1 MENFDNYR
9 IISGSS
15 HYELAYDISR
25 ITKIPIIKVEN
36 QYFANGEYRPVI
48 KESIRNKDIF
58 LVQTGTSAKIKVER
72 SINDYIMELYLLAR
86 TIHKSDARSITL
98 IMPNYPY
105 ARQDKK
111 DNPRGSISA
120 KDIAELIQLAGIKRI
135 ICMELHAAQIQGFFE
150 IPCDN
155 LYCHQYMIDFMQKDI
170 LYNSGK
176 LEDNYVV
183 ISPDEGALKKARNFA
198 GLLEVPLMVLSKQRD
213 YTKLNIVEKTEII
226 GNKQILK
233 DKTAIIVDDMC
244 DTFGTIQKA
253 TDVLIENG
261 IKDVILCITHGIFS
275 GPAIKRMNDTEQVK
289 YIICSNSIPQTE
301 NMQLCP
307 KLKVFSISELLSD
320 VALRLIDGKSISN
333 LFK

>member
-1 MENFDNYR
+1 MNKFDNSR

-15 HYELAYDISR
+15 HLLLSKEISLL
-25 ITKIPIIKVEN
+25 TKIPIVDVEH
-36 QYFANGEYRPVI
+36 QYFSNGEYRPII
-48 KESIRNKDIF
+48 KESIRDKDIY
-58 LVQTGTSAKIKVER
+58 LVQTGTSTNNK
-72 SINDYIMELYLLAR
+72 SINDFIIELYLLSK
-86 TIHKSDARSITL
+86 TINKSDARSITL

-120 KDIAELIQLAGIKRI
+120 KDIADLLQLSGIKRI
-135 ICMELHAAQIQGFFE
+135 ICMELHAAQIQGFFD

-155 LYCHQYMIDFMQKDI
+155 LYCHQYMIDFM
-170 LYNSGK
+170 Y
-176 LEDNYVV
+176 DNIIDVNNVKENYIV

-226 GNKQILK
+226 GNKDILK
-233 DKTAIIVDDMC
+233 NKTAIIIDDMC

-261 IKDVILCITHGIFS
+261 VKDVILCITHGIFS
-275 GPAIKRMNDTEQVK
+275 GPAIKRMNETDKVK
-289 YIICSNSIPQTE
+289 YVICSNSIPQTE
-301 NMQLCP
+301 NIQLCP
-307 KLKVFSISELLSD
+307 KLKVFSISKLLSS
-320 VALRLIDGKSISN
+320 VILRLIDGNSISS
-333 LFK
+333 LFN